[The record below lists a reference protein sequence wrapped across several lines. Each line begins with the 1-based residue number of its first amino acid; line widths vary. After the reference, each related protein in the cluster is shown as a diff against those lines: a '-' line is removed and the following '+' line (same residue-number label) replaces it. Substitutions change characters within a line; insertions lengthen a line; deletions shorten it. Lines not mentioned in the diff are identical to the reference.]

1 MNKQLVVLT
10 FAAFGAFML
19 NASAAALQTFMQ
31 LKVRT
36 APPATWKANLRAQMS
51 PKLPVKNVMEKSL
64 LAKL

>member
-19 NASAAALQTFMQ
+19 NTSAAGVADLHAA
-31 LKVRT
+31 KVRT

>member
-10 FAAFGAFML
+10 FAAFGAFMPQPR
-19 NASAAALQTFMQ
+19 ALQTFMQ

>member
-1 MNKQLVVLT
+1 
-10 FAAFGAFML
+10 
-19 NASAAALQTFMQ
+19 MQ